1 MLEKQYHD
9 ELKMECEGITFSSL
23 SNTRADN
30 LPDAMEKDDAQSD
43 HEEDATKQAEEDAT
57 KEAEKDAN
65 KQAEN
70 DAAEISKTVMSNKK
84 RGLLRAMEV
93 CALHLMLFAFKFI
106 DY

>member
-43 HEEDATKQAEEDAT
+43 HEEDATKQAE
-57 KEAEKDAN
+57 KDAN

>member
-30 LPDAMEKDDAQSD
+30 PPDAMKKDDTQSD
-43 HEEDATKQAEEDAT
+43 HEEDAAKQAEDATKQAE
-57 KEAEKDAN
+57 K
-65 KQAEN
+65 

-93 CALHLMLFAFKFI
+93 CALWILCYLHSSL
-106 DY
+106 